1 MLCDVCNKNVATV
14 HLTEI
19 IDDQMAELHLCENCA
34 RAKSMEM
41 EQQFGL
47 ADLLAGLSN
56 FGGQVE
62 APGAAGLKCQ
72 TCGLTY
78 ENFKKMGRLG
88 CSDCYQ
94 SFAAYLRPLLK
105 KIHGS
110 AQHTGKSPL
119 NRPVNIAPKDT
130 APKLAK
136 AKVVTSQDLKNQL
149 LLAIQNEEFEK
160 AAQLRDK
167 IKELEK
173 KTELNK
179 ET

>member
-1 MLCDVCNKNVATV
+1 MLCDICGKTVATV

-19 IDDQMAELHLCENCA
+19 VDDQMAELHLCENCA

-56 FGGQVE
+56 MGGQIEPQAV
-62 APGAAGLKCQ
+62 AGLKCP
-72 TCGLTY
+72 TCSLTY
-78 ENFKKMGRLG
+78 ENFKKIGRLG

-94 SFAAYLRPLLK
+94 SFKAYLKPLLK

-110 AQHTGKSPL
+110 SQHIGKSPEQK
-119 NRPVNIAPKDT
+119 PQETVIKPAVKT
-130 APKLAK
+130 KI
-136 AKVVTSQDLKNQL
+136 SQIQELKNQL
-149 LLAIQNEEFEK
+149 QAAILKEEFEK

-173 KTELNK
+173 KEGV
-179 ET
+179 

>member
-1 MLCDVCNKNVATV
+1 MLCDICGKSVATV

-56 FGGQVE
+56 LGGQVE
-62 APGAAGLKCQ
+62 PQTSAGAKCPN
-72 TCGLTY
+72 CGLTY
-78 ENFKKMGRLG
+78 ENFKKVGRLG
-88 CSDCYQ
+88 CNECYQ
-94 SFAAYLRPLLK
+94 SFSLYLKPLLK

-110 AQHTGKSPL
+110 IHHIGKSPV
-119 NRPVNIAPKDT
+119 NKPQESPVKPVV
-130 APKLAK
+130 K
-136 AKVVTSQDLKNQL
+136 AKVSQVQELKNQL
-149 LLAIQNEEFEK
+149 QSAIQKEEFEK
-160 AAQLRDK
+160 AAELRDK

-173 KTELNK
+173 KG